1 METNNFEEKQAESI
15 ASDLENIFY
24 EIKKVIVGQE
34 TMIKGLIYALLAGG
48 HVLLEGPPGLAKT
61 LTLNTLATIINTDF
75 KRIQFT
81 PDLLPADLVGT
92 RIFNQSKGEFTTV
105 LGPIFTNFVLADEIN
120 RAPAKVQSALLEAM
134 QEKQVT
140 IGKET
145 YKLKDPFLVMATQNP
160 IESEG
165 TYELPEAQTDR
176 FMLKILVNY
185 PNEQEESTIIER
197 MLGSN
202 NDKLKAILKEE
213 SLIEYKE
220 FTNKVY
226 VDPKIIEYI
235 ANIVT
240 TTRNLEK
247 NIKIKEYAAYI
258 QYGASPRAS
267 LAITQVAR
275 ARALYKGRTYVTPED
290 VKKVANACLRHR
302 LILSYEGLAES
313 LTTDNIIDKIVENT
327 KCSIKD

>member
-1 METNNFEEKQAESI
+1 MENNNFEEKQAEHI
-15 ASDLENIFY
+15 ASNLENIFY
-24 EIKKVIVGQE
+24 EIKKIIVGQE
-34 TMIKGLIYALLAGG
+34 KMIKGLIYALLAGG

-61 LTLNTLATIINTDF
+61 LTLNTLATIISTDF

-81 PDLLPADLVGT
+81 PDLLPADLIGT
-92 RIFNQSKGEFTTV
+92 RIFNQPKGEFTTI

-176 FMLKILVNY
+176 FMLKILVDY
-185 PNEQEESTIIER
+185 PTEQEESTIIER
-197 MLGSN
+197 MLCSN
-202 NDKLKAILKEE
+202 DEKLNKILKEE
-213 SLIEYKE
+213 YLIKYKE
-220 FTNKVY
+220 LTNKIY
-226 VDPKIIEYI
+226 VDPKIVEYI
-235 ANIVT
+235 ADIVT
-240 TTRNLEK
+240 TTRNLAK
-247 NIKIKEYAAYI
+247 NNKIREYANFI

-267 LAITQVAR
+267 LAITKVAR
-275 ARALYKGRTYVTPED
+275 ARALYKGRTYVIPED
-290 VKKVANACLRHR
+290 VNKVANACLRHR
-302 LILSYEGLAES
+302 IILSYEGLAEN
-313 LTTDNIIDKIVENT
+313 LTTDNIIDKIIENT
-327 KCSIKD
+327 KCSIKN